1 MLRKGRRKW
10 RQEIIMDEK
19 EIATIKELTETRMRL
34 TPEKLNLFLSAA
46 QELITQTQV
55 QDDLGK
61 YL

>member
-19 EIATIKELTETRMRL
+19 EIATIKELTETLVRL

>member
-10 RQEIIMDEK
+10 RQEIMMDEK
-19 EIATIKELTETRMRL
+19 EIAAIKELTETLMRL

>member
-10 RQEIIMDEK
+10 RQEIMMDEK
-19 EIATIKELTETRMRL
+19 EIATIKELTETLMRL

>member
-1 MLRKGRRKW
+1 MKLHPMW
-10 RQEIIMDEK
+10 ENYP
-19 EIATIKELTETRMRL
+19 ALSKELTETLMRL

>member
-19 EIATIKELTETRMRL
+19 EIATIKELAETLMRL

>member
-19 EIATIKELTETRMRL
+19 EIATIKELTETLMRL

-61 YL
+61 YF

>member
-1 MLRKGRRKW
+1 
-10 RQEIIMDEK
+10 MDEK
-19 EIATIKELTETRMRL
+19 ESATIKELTETLMRL

>member
-19 EIATIKELTETRMRL
+19 EIATIKELTETLMRL

>member
-19 EIATIKELTETRMRL
+19 EIATIKDLTETLMRL

>member
-10 RQEIIMDEK
+10 RQEIMMDEK
-19 EIATIKELTETRMRL
+19 EIATIKDLTETLMRL

>member
-19 EIATIKELTETRMRL
+19 EIAMIKELTETLMRL

>member
-1 MLRKGRRKW
+1 
-10 RQEIIMDEK
+10 MDEK
-19 EIATIKELTETRMRL
+19 EIATIKELTETLMRL
-34 TPEKLNLFLSAA
+34 TLEKLNLFLSAA

>member
-1 MLRKGRRKW
+1 
-10 RQEIIMDEK
+10 MDEK
-19 EIATIKELTETRMRL
+19 EIATIKELTETLMRL
-34 TPEKLNLFLSAA
+34 TPDKLNLFLSAA